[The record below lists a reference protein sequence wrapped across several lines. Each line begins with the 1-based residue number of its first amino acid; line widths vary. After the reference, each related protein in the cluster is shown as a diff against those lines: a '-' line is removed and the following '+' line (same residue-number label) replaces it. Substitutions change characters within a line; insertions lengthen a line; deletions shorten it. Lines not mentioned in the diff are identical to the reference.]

1 MHERTLNHTQET
13 GNPTAAVSELPRSCS
28 PVCELTLSRHEMELR
43 RMEAADQMLN
53 GLRQSEVP
61 IKFGVTR
68 TTASRWHRALST
80 KGLESLRERKA
91 TGRPSRLTIE
101 QKMQIA
107 DLLKQDASDLG
118 FSGSRWT
125 ATSLAKVIEARFGV
139 RYSLDHVG
147 RFMCKLGPHIHTTIV
162 PGLKRVDTGTV

>member
-1 MHERTLNHTQET
+1 
-13 GNPTAAVSELPRSCS
+13 
-28 PVCELTLSRHEMELR
+28 MELR

-68 TTASRWHRALST
+68 TTASRCHRAVST

-101 QKMQIA
+101 QKVQIA
-107 DLLKQDASDLG
+107 IYSNKTLRIFG

-147 RFMCKLGPHIHTTIV
+147 RFMCKFGAAYHATIV
-162 PGLKRVDTGTV
+162 PDLKRVDKGTV